1 MQALRRYL
9 VTGLVLWV
17 PLGITIWVL
26 ALIVSTLD
34 QTLLLIP
41 QRYRPEA
48 VLGFSIPG
56 LGVLLTLVILL
67 VTGILTRNFIGQ
79 RLLKGWD
86 GILRRI
92 PIVRSIYSGVKQVSD
107 TLFSDT
113 GQAFRKAL
121 LIEFPGPG
129 SYTIAFM
136 TGTPSGEI
144 SERIPGELVSVYVPT
159 TPNPTSGY
167 FLLLPRQNT
176 QELDMS
182 VDDALKYIVSMG
194 VVGPGPVIHPGAYG
208 TTALPNPRN

>member
-1 MQALRRYL
+1 MHALRRYL

-26 ALIVSTLD
+26 TLIVSTLD
-34 QTLLLIP
+34 QTLLLLP

-48 VLGFSIPG
+48 LLGFSIPG

-67 VTGILTRNFIGQ
+67 VTGILTRNFVGQ
-79 RLLKGWD
+79 RLLRAWD

-121 LIEFPGPG
+121 LVEFPGPG

-144 SERIPGELVSVYVPT
+144 SERIPGDLEWVDGQFLVAW
-159 TPNPTSGY
+159 
-167 FLLLPRQNT
+167 RRA
-176 QELDMS
+176 D
-182 VDDALKYIVSMG
+182 
-194 VVGPGPVIHPGAYG
+194 VVRFGGARSRRG
-208 TTALPNPRN
+208 R